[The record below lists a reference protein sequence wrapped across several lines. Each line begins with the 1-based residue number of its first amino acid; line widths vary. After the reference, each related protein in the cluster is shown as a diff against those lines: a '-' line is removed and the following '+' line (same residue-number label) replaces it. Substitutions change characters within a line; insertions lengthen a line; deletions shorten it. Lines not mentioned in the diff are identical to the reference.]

1 MKKTTFILSLLLM
14 AVMNASAEVITVWE
28 GNQAGNLTFFSGEDT
43 YNALMGDGAGQANL
57 SAGDKIDIYYAGAVE
72 GSKLWLQDNEWNTYP
87 ASVTGANVDL
97 LAAGDGVFTVNVSQ
111 EFVDAIKVKG
121 LRLRRGGE
129 AVYSFTKV
137 NVVKGDDVPGGGDEP
152 GTGGDVSS
160 NIVVWEGSLA
170 STLRFTP
177 ESGSYL
183 DNYNKLVGDAEGQ
196 ANLSAGDKIK
206 FYYTGAAAEDQVWF
220 QDMEWNNIMAIDMN
234 SPTIEA
240 GDGSYEFMVN
250 VAAVEAIKQK
260 GIMLRRPNSSS
271 YTFTKVEVIKAQ
283 VGDDVIVPDASE
295 TIVWSGSAKGSTSV
309 DFRYDPNKSALL
321 GADLQP
327 GKFIKVYMSDVD
339 EGDQIY
345 IKETASWECLNS
357 QTIMTAGTQV
367 FSMELT
373 EDIINKIKTSGMIIQ
388 RQGNGTT
395 YDFEIRY
402 VTVANT
408 GTTGLGSIVGRP
420 VSSDNDA
427 VYNLCGQRVSA
438 SHKGLVIKNGRKYIN
453 R

>member
-1 MKKTTFILSLLLM
+1 MRKTTFIFSLLLI
-14 AVMNASAEVITVWE
+14 AVLKVSAEVITVWE
-28 GNQAGNLTFFSGEDT
+28 GTQAGNLTFFNGEDT
-43 YNALMGDGAGQANL
+43 YNTLMGNGTNQANL
-57 SAGDKIDIYYAGAVE
+57 SAGDKIDIYYTGAVE

-87 ASVTGANVDL
+87 ASVTGADVDL
-97 LAAGDGVFTVNVSQ
+97 LSVGDGVFTVNVSQ
-111 EFVDAIKVKG
+111 EFVDALKVKG

-137 NVVKGDDVPGGGDEP
+137 NVVKGDDIPGSDAP
-152 GTGGDVSS
+152 GTSGDVSS
-160 NIVVWEGSLA
+160 NIVVWEGSSA

-206 FYYTGAAAEDQVWF
+206 FYYTDAAAEDQVWF
-220 QDMEWNNIMAIDMN
+220 QDMEWNNITAIDLN

-240 GDGSYEFMVN
+240 GDGSYDFMVN

-260 GIMLRRPNSSS
+260 GIMLRRPNNSS

-283 VGDDVIVPDASE
+283 IDGDVIVPDASE
-295 TIVWSGSAKGSTSV
+295 TIVWSGSAMGSISV
-309 DFRYDPNKSALL
+309 DFRYDPNRSALL

-345 IKETASWECLNS
+345 IKEATSWECLNT

-373 EDIINKIKTSGMIIQ
+373 EEIINKIKTSGMIIQ

-408 GTTGLGSIVGRP
+408 VTSGINHIGNRP
-420 VSSDNDA
+420 DSVDSDV

-438 SHKGLVIKNGRKYIN
+438 AHKGIVIKNGRKYIN

>member
-1 MKKTTFILSLLLM
+1 MKKTTFILSLLLI
-14 AVMNASAEVITVWE
+14 AVLKVSAEVITVRE
-28 GNQAGNLTFFSGEDT
+28 GTQAGNLTFFSGEDT
-43 YNALMGDGAGQANL
+43 YNALMGNGAGQANL
-57 SAGDKIDIYYAGAVE
+57 SAGDKIDIYYTGAVE
-72 GSKLWLQDNEWNTYP
+72 GSKLWLQDNEWNTYSP
-87 ASVTGANVDL
+87 SVTGADVDL
-97 LAAGDGVFTVNVSQ
+97 LTAGDGVFTVNVSQ
-111 EFVDAIKVKG
+111 DFVDALKVKG

-137 NVVKGDDVPGGGDEP
+137 NVVKGDGTSGGDEP
-152 GTGGDVSS
+152 GTGGEETGNV
-160 NIVVWEGSLA
+160 VVWEGSSA
-170 STLRFTP
+170 ATLRFTP
-177 ESGSYL
+177 ESGSFL

-206 FYYTGAAAEDQVWF
+206 FYYTGAAADDQVWF

-420 VSSDNDA
+420 ASSDNDA

>member
-1 MKKTTFILSLLLM
+1 MRKTTFVFALLLI
-14 AVMNASAEVITVWE
+14 AVLKVSAEVITVWE
-28 GNQAGNLTFFSGEDT
+28 GTKAGNLTFFSGEDT
-43 YNALMGDGAGQANL
+43 YNTLMGNGTNQANL
-57 SAGDKIDIYYAGAVE
+57 SAGDKIDIYYTGAVE

-87 ASVTGANVDL
+87 ASVTGADVDL
-97 LAAGDGVFTVNVSQ
+97 LSAGDGVFTINVSQ
-111 EFVDAIKVKG
+111 EFVDALKVKG

-137 NVVKGDDVPGGGDEP
+137 NVVKGDGVSGGGSS
-152 GTGGDVSS
+152 GTGDDVSS
-160 NIVVWEGSLA
+160 GIVVWEGSAA

-183 DNYNKLVGDAEGQ
+183 DNYNKLIGDAEGQ

-220 QDMEWNNIMAIDMN
+220 QDMEWNNITAIDQN

-260 GIMLRRPNSSS
+260 GIMLRRPNNSS

-283 VGDDVIVPDASE
+283 IGDDVIVPDASE
-295 TIVWSGSAKGSTSV
+295 TIVWSGSATGSVSV
-309 DFRYDPNKSALL
+309 DFRNDPNRSALL

-345 IKETASWECLNS
+345 IKETASWECLNT
-357 QTIMTAGTQV
+357 QTTMTAGTQV
-367 FSMELT
+367 FIMELT
-373 EDIINKIKTSGMIIQ
+373 EEIINKIKTSGMIIQ

-402 VTVANT
+402 VTVANAAT
-408 GTTGLGSIVGRP
+408 SGISHIGNGPTSLDGDV
-420 VSSDNDA
+420 
-427 VYNLCGQRVSA
+427 VYNLRGQRVSTDY
-438 SHKGLVIKNGRKYIN
+438 KGIVIKNGRKYIN

>member
-14 AVMNASAEVITVWE
+14 AVLKVSAEVITVWE
-28 GNQAGNLTFFSGEDT
+28 GTQAGNLTFFSGEDT
-43 YNALMGDGAGQANL
+43 YNALMGNGAGQANL
-57 SAGDKIDIYYAGAVE
+57 SAGDKIDIYYTGAVE
-72 GSKLWLQDNEWNTYP
+72 GSKLWLQDNEWNTYSP
-87 ASVTGANVDL
+87 SVTGADVDL
-97 LAAGDGVFTVNVSQ
+97 LTAGDGVFTVNVSQ
-111 EFVDAIKVKG
+111 DFVDAIKVKG

-137 NVVKGDDVPGGGDEP
+137 NVVKGAGTSGGDEP
-152 GTGGDVSS
+152 GTGGEETGNV
-160 NIVVWEGSLA
+160 VVWEGSSA
-170 STLRFTP
+170 ATLRFTP
-177 ESGSYL
+177 ESGSFL

-206 FYYTGAAAEDQVWF
+206 FYYTGAAADDQVWF

-240 GDGSYEFMVN
+240 GDNSYEFMVN

-260 GIMLRRPNSSS
+260 GIMLRRPSNAS

-420 VSSDNDA
+420 ASSDNDA

>member
-14 AVMNASAEVITVWE
+14 AVLKVSAEVITVWE
-28 GNQAGNLTFFSGEDT
+28 GTQAGNLTFFSGEDT
-43 YNALMGDGAGQANL
+43 YNALMGNGAGQANL
-57 SAGDKIDIYYAGAVE
+57 SAGDKIDIYYTGAVE
-72 GSKLWLQDNEWNTYP
+72 GSKLWLQDNEWNTYSP
-87 ASVTGANVDL
+87 SVTGADVDL
-97 LAAGDGVFTVNVSQ
+97 LTAGDGVFTVNVSQ
-111 EFVDAIKVKG
+111 DFVDALKVKG

-137 NVVKGDDVPGGGDEP
+137 NVVKGDGTSGGDEP
-152 GTGGDVSS
+152 GTGGEETGNV
-160 NIVVWEGSLA
+160 VVWEGSSA
-170 STLRFTP
+170 ATLRFTP
-177 ESGSYL
+177 ESGSFL

-206 FYYTGAAAEDQVWF
+206 FYYTGAAADDQVWF

-283 VGDDVIVPDASE
+283 TGDDVIVPDASE

-309 DFRYDPNKSALL
+309 DFRYDPNKSSLL

-420 VSSDNDA
+420 ASSDNDA

>member
-14 AVMNASAEVITVWE
+14 AVLKVSAEVITVWE

-43 YNALMGDGAGQANL
+43 YNALMGNGAGQANL
-57 SAGDKIDIYYAGAVE
+57 SAGDKIDIYYTGAVE
-72 GSKLWLQDNEWNTYP
+72 GSKLWLQDNEWNTYSP
-87 ASVTGANVDL
+87 SVTGADVDL
-97 LAAGDGVFTVNVSQ
+97 LTAGDGVFTVNVSQ
-111 EFVDAIKVKG
+111 DFVDALKVKG

-137 NVVKGDDVPGGGDEP
+137 NVVKGGGTSGGDEP
-152 GTGGDVSS
+152 GTGGEETGNV
-160 NIVVWEGSLA
+160 VVWEGSSA
-170 STLRFTP
+170 ATLRFTP
-177 ESGSYL
+177 ESGSFL
-183 DNYNKLVGDAEGQ
+183 ENYNKLVGDAKGQ

-206 FYYTGAAAEDQVWF
+206 FYYTGAAEGDQVWF
-220 QDMEWNNIMAIDMN
+220 QNMEWNNIVEIDLN

-240 GDGSYEFMVN
+240 GDNSYEFMVN

-260 GIMLRRPNSSS
+260 GIMLRRPNGAS

-283 VGDDVIVPDASE
+283 IGDDVVVPDASE

-357 QTIMTAGTQV
+357 QTTMTAGTQV
-367 FSMELT
+367 FAMELT
-373 EDIINKIKTSGMIIQ
+373 ADIIDKIKTSGMIIQ

-408 GTTGLGSIVGRP
+408 GATGLDSIVSRP
-420 VSSDNDA
+420 ASSGNDA
-427 VYNLCGQRVSA
+427 VYNLCGQRVDA
-438 SHKGLVIKNGRKYIN
+438 SHKGIVIKNGRKYIN

>member
-14 AVMNASAEVITVWE
+14 AVMNVSAEVITVWE
-28 GNQAGNLTFFSGEDT
+28 GSQAGNLTFFSGEDN
-43 YNALMGDGAGQANL
+43 YNSLMGNASGQANL
-57 SAGDKIDIYYAGAVE
+57 SAGDRMDIYYTGAVE

-87 ASVTGANVDL
+87 ASVTGTNVDL
-97 LAAGDGVFTVNVSQ
+97 LTAGDGVFTVNVSQ
-111 EFVDAIKVKG
+111 EFVDAIKTKG

-137 NVVKGDDVPGGGDEP
+137 DVVKGDDVSGGDEP
-152 GTGGDVSS
+152 GTGGEGGS
-160 NIVVWEGSLA
+160 NIVVWEGSLDA
-170 STLRFTP
+170 TLRFTP

-183 DNYNKLVGDAEGQ
+183 DNYNKLVGDAQGQ

-220 QDMEWNNIMAIDMN
+220 QDMEWNNITVIDQN
-234 SPTIEA
+234 SPTLEA

-250 VAAVEAIKQK
+250 AAAVEAIKQK
-260 GIMLRRPNSSS
+260 GIMLRRPTNSS

-283 VGDDVIVPDASE
+283 IDDDVVVPDETE
-295 TIVWSGSAKGSTSV
+295 TIVWSGSATGSTSV
-309 DFRYDPNKSALL
+309 DFRYDPNRSALL

-345 IKETASWECLNS
+345 IKETATWECLNT

-373 EDIINKIKTSGMIIQ
+373 EDIVNKIKTSGMIIQ

-402 VTVANT
+402 VTVAKT
-408 GTTGLGSIVGRP
+408 GTTGLGSIESRP
-420 VSSDNDA
+420 VPAENNA
-427 VYNLCGQRVSA
+427 VYNLCGQRVGA
-438 SHKGLVIKNGRKYIN
+438 AHKGIVIKNGKKYIK

>member
-1 MKKTTFILSLLLM
+1 MKKTTFILSLLLI
-14 AVMNASAEVITVWE
+14 AVLKVSAEVITVWE
-28 GNQAGNLTFFSGEDT
+28 GTQAGNLTFFSGEDT
-43 YNALMGDGAGQANL
+43 YNALMGNGAGQANL
-57 SAGDKIDIYYAGAVE
+57 SAGDKIDIYYTGAVE
-72 GSKLWLQDNEWNTYP
+72 GSKLWLQDNEWNTYSP
-87 ASVTGANVDL
+87 SVTGADVDL
-97 LAAGDGVFTVNVSQ
+97 LTAGDGVFTVNVSQ
-111 EFVDAIKVKG
+111 DFVDALKVKG

-137 NVVKGDDVPGGGDEP
+137 NVVKGDGTSGGDEP
-152 GTGGDVSS
+152 GTGGEETGNV
-160 NIVVWEGSLA
+160 VVWEGSSA
-170 STLRFTP
+170 ATLRFTP
-177 ESGSYL
+177 ESGSFL

-206 FYYTGAAAEDQVWF
+206 FYYTGAAADDQVWF

-327 GKFIKVYMSDVD
+327 GKFIKVYMSDVE

-345 IKETASWECLNS
+345 IKETASWECLNT
-357 QTIMTAGTQV
+357 QTTMTAGTQV

>member
-1 MKKTTFILSLLLM
+1 MKKTTFILSLLLI
-14 AVMNASAEVITVWE
+14 AVLKVSAEVITVWE
-28 GNQAGNLTFFSGEDT
+28 GTQAGNLTFFSGEDT
-43 YNALMGDGAGQANL
+43 YNALMGNGAGQANL
-57 SAGDKIDIYYAGAVE
+57 SAGDKIDIYYTGAVE
-72 GSKLWLQDNEWNTYP
+72 GSKLWLQDNEWNTYSP
-87 ASVTGANVDL
+87 SVTGADVDL
-97 LAAGDGVFTVNVSQ
+97 LTAGDGVFTVNVSQ
-111 EFVDAIKVKG
+111 DFVDALKVKG

-137 NVVKGDDVPGGGDEP
+137 NVVKGDGTSGGDEP
-152 GTGGDVSS
+152 GTGGEETGNV
-160 NIVVWEGSLA
+160 VVWEGSSA
-170 STLRFTP
+170 ATLRFTP
-177 ESGSYL
+177 ESGSFL

-206 FYYTGAAAEDQVWF
+206 FYYTGAAADDQVWF

-283 VGDDVIVPDASE
+283 TGDDVIVPDASE

-327 GKFIKVYMSDVD
+327 GKFIKVYMSDVE

-345 IKETASWECLNS
+345 IKETASWECLNT
-357 QTIMTAGTQV
+357 QTTMTAGTQV

>member
-1 MKKTTFILSLLLM
+1 MKKTTFILSLLLI
-14 AVMNASAEVITVWE
+14 AVLKVSAEVITVWE
-28 GNQAGNLTFFSGEDT
+28 GTQAGNLTFFSGEDT
-43 YNALMGDGAGQANL
+43 YNALMGNGAGQANL
-57 SAGDKIDIYYAGAVE
+57 SAGDKIDIYYTGAVE
-72 GSKLWLQDNEWNTYP
+72 GSKLWLQDNEWNTYSP
-87 ASVTGANVDL
+87 SVTGADVDL
-97 LAAGDGVFTVNVSQ
+97 LTAGDGVFTVNVSQ
-111 EFVDAIKVKG
+111 DFVDALKVKG

-137 NVVKGDDVPGGGDEP
+137 NVVKGDGTSGGDEP
-152 GTGGDVSS
+152 GTGGEETGNV
-160 NIVVWEGSLA
+160 VVWEGSSA
-170 STLRFTP
+170 ATLRFTP
-177 ESGSYL
+177 ESGSFL

-206 FYYTGAAAEDQVWF
+206 FYYTGAAADDQVWF

-283 VGDDVIVPDASE
+283 TGDDVIVPDASE

-309 DFRYDPNKSALL
+309 DFRYDPNRSALL

-327 GKFIKVYMSDVD
+327 GKFIKVYMSDVE

-345 IKETASWECLNS
+345 IKETASWECLNT
-357 QTIMTAGTQV
+357 QTTMTAGTQV

>member
-14 AVMNASAEVITVWE
+14 AVLKVSAEVITVWE
-28 GNQAGNLTFFSGEDT
+28 GTQAGNLTFFSGEDT
-43 YNALMGDGAGQANL
+43 YNALMGNGAGQANL
-57 SAGDKIDIYYAGAVE
+57 SAGDKIDIYYTGAVE
-72 GSKLWLQDNEWNTYP
+72 GSKLWLQDNEWNTYSP
-87 ASVTGANVDL
+87 SVTGADVDL
-97 LAAGDGVFTVNVSQ
+97 LTAGDGVFTVNVSQ
-111 EFVDAIKVKG
+111 DFVDALKVKG

-137 NVVKGDDVPGGGDEP
+137 NVVKGDGTSGGDEP
-152 GTGGDVSS
+152 GTGGEETGNV
-160 NIVVWEGSLA
+160 VVWEGSSA
-170 STLRFTP
+170 ATLRFTP
-177 ESGSYL
+177 ESGSFL

-206 FYYTGAAAEDQVWF
+206 FYYTGAAADDQVWF

-240 GDGSYEFMVN
+240 GDGSYEFMVS

-420 VSSDNDA
+420 ASSDNDA

>member
-14 AVMNASAEVITVWE
+14 AVLKVPAEVITVWE
-28 GNQAGNLTFFSGEDT
+28 GTQAGNLTFFSGEDT
-43 YNALMGDGAGQANL
+43 YNALMGNGAGQANL
-57 SAGDKIDIYYAGAVE
+57 SAGDKIDIYYTGAVE
-72 GSKLWLQDNEWNTYP
+72 GSKLWLQDNEWNTYSP
-87 ASVTGANVDL
+87 SVTGADVDL
-97 LAAGDGVFTVNVSQ
+97 LTAGDGVFTVNVSQ
-111 EFVDAIKVKG
+111 DFVDALKVKG

-137 NVVKGDDVPGGGDEP
+137 NVVKGDGTSGGDEP
-152 GTGGDVSS
+152 GTDGEETGNV
-160 NIVVWEGSLA
+160 VVWEGSSA
-170 STLRFTP
+170 ATLRFTP
-177 ESGSYL
+177 ESGSFL

-206 FYYTGAAAEDQVWF
+206 FYYTGAAADDQVWF

-283 VGDDVIVPDASE
+283 TGDDVIVPDASE

>member
-28 GNQAGNLTFFSGEDT
+28 GPQAGNLTFFSGEDT
-43 YNALMGDGAGQANL
+43 YNALMGDGAGQAHL

-72 GSKLWLQDNEWNTYP
+72 GSKLWLQDNEWNSYS

-97 LAAGDGVFTVNVSQ
+97 LAVGDGVFTVNVSQ

-152 GTGGDVSS
+152 GTDGDVSS

-170 STLRFTP
+170 STIRFTP

-183 DNYNKLVGDAEGQ
+183 DNYNKLVGDAKGQ

-220 QDMEWNNIMAIDMN
+220 QDMEWNNIMAIDN
-234 SPTIEA
+234 SSPTIDA

-283 VGDDVIVPDASE
+283 IGDDVIVPDASE
-295 TIVWSGSAKGSTSV
+295 TIVWSGSATGSTSV
-309 DFRYDPNKSALL
+309 DFRFDPNRSALL

-327 GKFIKVYMSDVD
+327 GKFIKVYMSDVE

-345 IKETASWECLNS
+345 IKETASWECLNT
-357 QTIMTAGTQV
+357 QTTMTAGTQV

-373 EDIINKIKTSGMIIQ
+373 EDIINKINTSGMIIQ

-408 GTTGLGSIVGRP
+408 GTTGIGSVENNK
-420 VSSDNDA
+420 VSDDNA
-427 VYNLCGQRVSA
+427 VYNLSGQRVDA
-438 SHKGLVIKNGRKYIN
+438 SYKGLVIKNGRKYIN

>member
-57 SAGDKIDIYYAGAVE
+57 SAGDKIDIYYTGAVE
-72 GSKLWLQDNEWNTYP
+72 GSKLWLQDNEWNTYSP
-87 ASVTGANVDL
+87 SVTGADVDL
-97 LAAGDGVFTVNVSQ
+97 LTAGDGVFTVNVSQ
-111 EFVDAIKVKG
+111 DFVDALKVKG

-137 NVVKGDDVPGGGDEP
+137 NVVKGDGTSGGDEP
-152 GTGGDVSS
+152 GTGGEETGNV
-160 NIVVWEGSLA
+160 VVWEGSSA
-170 STLRFTP
+170 ATLRFTP
-177 ESGSYL
+177 ESGSFL

-206 FYYTGAAAEDQVWF
+206 FYYTGAAADDQVWF

-345 IKETASWECLNS
+345 IKETASWECLNT
-357 QTIMTAGTQV
+357 QTTMTAGTQV

-373 EDIINKIKTSGMIIQ
+373 EDIINKINTSGMIIQ

>member
-1 MKKTTFILSLLLM
+1 MKKTTFILSLLLI
-14 AVMNASAEVITVWE
+14 AVLKVSAEVITVWE
-28 GNQAGNLTFFSGEDT
+28 GTQAGNLTFFSGEDT
-43 YNALMGDGAGQANL
+43 YNALMGNGAGQANL
-57 SAGDKIDIYYAGAVE
+57 SAGDKIDIYYTGAVE
-72 GSKLWLQDNEWNTYP
+72 GSKLWLQDNEWNTYSP
-87 ASVTGANVDL
+87 SVTGADVDL
-97 LAAGDGVFTVNVSQ
+97 LTAGDGVFTVNVSQ
-111 EFVDAIKVKG
+111 DFVDALKVKG

-137 NVVKGDDVPGGGDEP
+137 NVVKGDGTSGGDEP
-152 GTGGDVSS
+152 GTGGEETGNV
-160 NIVVWEGSLA
+160 VVWEGSLA
-170 STLRFTP
+170 SNLRFTP

-345 IKETASWECLNS
+345 IKETASWECLNT
-357 QTIMTAGTQV
+357 QTTMTAGTQV

-420 VSSDNDA
+420 ASSDNDA

>member
-28 GNQAGNLTFFSGEDT
+28 GTQAGNLTFFSGEDT
-43 YNALMGDGAGQANL
+43 YNALMGDGAGQAHL

-177 ESGSYL
+177 ESGGYL

-220 QDMEWNNIMAIDMN
+220 QDMEWNNIMAIDN
-234 SPTIEA
+234 SSPTIDA

-250 VAAVEAIKQK
+250 AAAVEAIRQK
-260 GIMLRRPNSSS
+260 GIMLRRPSSSS

-283 VGDDVIVPDASE
+283 IGDDVIVPDASE
-295 TIVWSGSAKGSTSV
+295 TIVWSGSATGSTSV
-309 DFRYDPNKSALL
+309 DFRYDPNRSALL
-321 GADLQP
+321 GADLKP
-327 GKFIKVYMSDVD
+327 GKFIKVYMSDVE

-345 IKETASWECLNS
+345 IKES
-357 QTIMTAGTQV
+357 
-367 FSMELT
+367 
-373 EDIINKIKTSGMIIQ
+373 IIIG
-388 RQGNGTT
+388 
-395 YDFEIRY
+395 
-402 VTVANT
+402 
-408 GTTGLGSIVGRP
+408 
-420 VSSDNDA
+420 
-427 VYNLCGQRVSA
+427 
-438 SHKGLVIKNGRKYIN
+438 
-453 R
+453 

>member
-57 SAGDKIDIYYAGAVE
+57 SAGDKIDIYYTGAVE
-72 GSKLWLQDNEWNTYP
+72 GSKLWLQDNEWNTYSP
-87 ASVTGANVDL
+87 SVTGADVDL
-97 LAAGDGVFTVNVSQ
+97 LTAGDGVFTVNVSQ
-111 EFVDAIKVKG
+111 DFVDALKVKG

-137 NVVKGDDVPGGGDEP
+137 NVVKGDGTSGGDEP
-152 GTGGDVSS
+152 GTGGEETGNV
-160 NIVVWEGSLA
+160 VVWEGSSA
-170 STLRFTP
+170 ATLRFTP
-177 ESGSYL
+177 ESGSFL

-206 FYYTGAAAEDQVWF
+206 FYYTGAAADDQVWF

-327 GKFIKVYMSDVD
+327 GKFIKVYMSDVE

-345 IKETASWECLNS
+345 IKETASWECLNT
-357 QTIMTAGTQV
+357 QTTMTAGTQV